1 VAAQVTTLKS
11 ICRQTAALLNFYQ
24 MSALE
29 IIKEIRSLPSDEQEK
44 VKRFVRE
51 NLGPGQISG
60 EEIEALAQKMV
71 DAKDPAEA
79 KRLEDEIV
87 RGFYG
92 DVPHA

>member
-1 VAAQVTTLKS
+1 
-11 ICRQTAALLNFYQ
+11 

-29 IIKEIRSLPSDEQEK
+29 IIKEIRQLPNDEQEK
-44 VKRFVRE
+44 VKKFIRE
-51 NLGPGQISG
+51 NLGPGQLSG
-60 EEIEALAQKMV
+60 EEIGALAQKMA